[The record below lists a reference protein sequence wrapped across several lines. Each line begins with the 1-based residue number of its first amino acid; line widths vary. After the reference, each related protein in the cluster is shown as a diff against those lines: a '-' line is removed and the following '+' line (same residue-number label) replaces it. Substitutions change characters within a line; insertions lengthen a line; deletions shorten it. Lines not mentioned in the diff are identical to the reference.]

1 MPAEVTVYQ
10 CGPDNKA
17 IPVTVDPRNYGP
29 PGCLGWDP
37 KALIAPNGPGFDP
50 EDVLKRLDDLTSRIE
65 KLEKDLTGLAIL
77 MSKISPRRI
86 EKLEEEIKLL
96 HNSRCGAHQVNPNT
110 VGLDR

>member
-1 MPAEVTVYQ
+1 
-10 CGPDNKA
+10 
-17 IPVTVDPRNYGP
+17 VDTHDHSPS
-29 PGCLGWDP
+29 GCLGWDP
-37 KALIAPNGPGFDP
+37 KALTAPNGPGFDP
-50 EDVLKRLDDLTSRIE
+50 EDVLKRLDDLTRRIE

>member
-1 MPAEVTVYQ
+1 MPAEVTVYR

-17 IPVTVDPRNYGP
+17 IPVDTHDHSPS
-29 PGCLGWDP
+29 GCLGWDS

-50 EDVLKRLDDLTSRIE
+50 EDVLKRLDDLTRRIE
-65 KLEKDLTGLAIL
+65 KLETDLTGLAIL

-96 HNSRCGAHQVNPNT
+96 HNSRFGAHQVNPNT